1 MTKENFIKTH
11 GDEPRGATKNYATKS
26 LGTNYD
32 IKDAFIEFGDN
43 ANDAKLIEQPLN
55 FDININNNESTI
67 VFSDN
72 GTGIEDDT
80 KLFML
85 GGTNKEHDKNKIGKY
100 GIGVPGAVAAI
111 ATKCVHDK
119 NKLVEVIF
127 NSSCNGKEFEKHI
140 AIEPNGD
147 MIIGETKYFDCDIK
161 KHCTVIKFTNV
172 KLIHFSEIIEALE
185 ETFEEPLQKNMN
197 ISFNG
202 RQLGKTGHRTFI
214 GDESIETIMVGN
226 FAIDVKYRIIGGSKT
241 SDERSFEEAG
251 LRVYDK
257 ESGRLLAKSNDLWF
271 WYGNR
276 KAQPNICGLRAAIYI
291 ESSIECYNKFGI
303 KPTKNGV
310 TYGKYYKRDVD
321 FANLSGYLASI
332 YTQASKTSPN
342 IQEDK
347 INIGNRSFQVAQI
360 KIDQPYVEVSN
371 NNFLIKK
378 KYTSEEIAELINEII
393 TLRKKQNK
401 K

>member
-1 MTKENFIKTH
+1 MTKENFIKTY
-11 GDEPRGATKNYATKS
+11 GDEPMGATKNYATKS

-43 ANDAKLIEQPLN
+43 ANDAKLNEQPLN
-55 FDININNNESTI
+55 FDININNDESTM

-241 SDERSFEEAG
+241 SDERSIDEAG

-321 FANLSGYLASI
+321 FAKLSGYLASI

>member
-1 MTKENFIKTH
+1 MTKENFIKTY
-11 GDEPRGATKNYATKS
+11 GDEPMGATKNYATKS

-43 ANDAKLIEQPLN
+43 ANDAKLNEQPLN
-55 FDININNNESTI
+55 FDININNDESTM

-241 SDERSFEEAG
+241 SDERSFDEAG

-257 ESGRLLAKSNDLWF
+257 ESGRLLAKNNDLWF